1 MFLTE
6 EFKEEILKGQGLC
19 KETTEKRNKIFQHF
33 TKFIKSQKG
42 VDGEFDLK
50 TAVMEDKSVTRD
62 EVYQFYKEY
71 DNRHHLYFLTHSFY
85 SYILSYR
92 VLKDVKREDKRGTHN
107 EEEAEQEN
115 DKQELPMF
123 KTIEVVKSHL
133 KMSCISDLKLDFTEK
148 VEFPGESAFWKDYLT
163 HLKKNSK
170 MILIVE

>member
-1 MFLTE
+1 MPHNVFLTE

-71 DNRHHLYFLTHSFY
+71 DNR
-85 SYILSYR
+85 
-92 VLKDVKREDKRGTHN
+92 
-107 EEEAEQEN
+107 
-115 DKQELPMF
+115 M
-123 KTIEVVKSHL
+123 
-133 KMSCISDLKLDFTEK
+133 C
-148 VEFPGESAFWKDYLT
+148 
-163 HLKKNSK
+163 
-170 MILIVE
+170 